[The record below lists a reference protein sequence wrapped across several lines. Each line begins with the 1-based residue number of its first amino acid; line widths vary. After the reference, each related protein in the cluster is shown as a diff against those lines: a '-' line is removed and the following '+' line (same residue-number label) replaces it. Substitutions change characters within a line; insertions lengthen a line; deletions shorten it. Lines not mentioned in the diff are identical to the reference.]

1 MTLRSARVF
10 RNGGLRRPDVGCD
23 EEGSTKA
30 MNSSVQVVT
39 QAAHA
44 LKKSSH
50 PALRNLSVEGTDQSL
65 IISGRVTSYYLKQ
78 LAQETIMQCR
88 EGLQLVNK
96 VDVVLR

>member
-1 MTLRSARVF
+1 MT
-10 RNGGLRRPDVGCD
+10 
-23 EEGSTKA
+23 
-30 MNSSVQVVT
+30 SSVHVVT

-50 PALRNLSVEGTDQSL
+50 PSLRKLSVEGTEGAL

-78 LAQETIMQCR
+78 LAQETIMSCR

-96 VDVVLR
+96 VDVVH

>member
-1 MTLRSARVF
+1 
-10 RNGGLRRPDVGCD
+10 
-23 EEGSTKA
+23 

-78 LAQETIMQCR
+78 LAQETIMPCR